1 MVGGLVKRSALY
13 CGVFIFLLFFA
24 MGCNRQDGNRNLEN
38 VNNIEDYPGF
48 TISSNRMEYDS
59 DTSWSISGN
68 ALSSDGYGGIRERIR
83 DCLETGEVLS
93 CGSSKLNF
101 HFSDEIPKS
110 IAWSEYYLTEKGSFI
125 YASKQDLASEG
136 GAVVTVLDEL
146 NESICIDFG
155 TNKVYLLASSDN
167 IIDTTYRCIRMVLD
181 YGNEKIEYILLFDSK
196 LPIYP
201 NE

>member
-1 MVGGLVKRSALY
+1 MKRSALY
-13 CGVFIFLLFFA
+13 CGAFIFLLVFA
-24 MGCNRQDGNRNLEN
+24 MGCNRQDGNRNFEN

-48 TISSNRMEYDS
+48 TICSNRMEYDS

-101 HFSDEIPKS
+101 HFSDEIPKN
-110 IAWSEYYLTEKGSFI
+110 IAWSEYYLTEKESFI
-125 YASKQDLASEG
+125 YASKQDLASEE